1 MLDTYKSARKSLEDD
16 FGTPICPVEWSHPTG
31 NAPKSVLIV
40 ALGPTKLDLLEMTTA
55 HQPAAEVM
63 DCDEVWGVNAGCNH
77 LAGRVAYDMLW
88 IMDHLAGEA
97 RTMPRYGYLIGQWA
111 RRHRPSGSCIMT
123 SQGADW
129 AQANNVPGVHE
140 YPLDW
145 VLGKV
150 GEDNA
155 YFHNS
160 VPYLLAYACAIG
172 VEKIV
177 LFGADYSHEKS
188 KRREEDRANAE
199 YWVGFCRAK
208 GMDIYLPSTTTL
220 CNANRG
226 AWFYGYRDQPAIAD

>member
-1 MLDTYKSARKSLEDD
+1 MAETSATNDRAMNW
-16 FGTPICPVEWSHPTG
+16 THPTG
-31 NAPKSVLIV
+31 RNPKSVLIV
-40 ALGPTKLDLLEMTTA
+40 ALGPTKLDLMEMTTA
-55 HQPAAEVM
+55 HEPASEVM
-63 DCDEVWGVNAGCNH
+63 DVDEVWGINAGANH

-88 IMDHLAGEA
+88 VMDHLDGEA
-97 RTMPRYGYLIGQWA
+97 RRLPRYAELLAAWA
-111 RRHRPSGSCIMT
+111 WRHKASIMT
-123 SQGADW
+123 SQGGDW
-129 AQANNVPGVHE
+129 AKGRHYVHE

-150 GEDNA
+150 GTDNA

-160 VPYLLAYACAIG
+160 VPYLLAYAYAIG
-172 VEKIV
+172 VERIV

-199 YWVGFCRAK
+199 YWVGYCRAK

-226 AWFYGYRDQPAIAD
+226 AWFYGYRDQPIIAD